1 MSNDA
6 EMAEVG
12 QRPTLFLS
20 YAHADQRRAKTLA
33 AALGAAGYTVWWDA
47 LIEGGAAF
55 ARTINVALDKADAV
69 IVLWS
74 ATSIDSDWVCDEAA
88 SGRDRKRLVPLSLDG
103 TLPPLGFRQYHAIDL
118 SHWKGRAGDPE
129 MAAIERAIAATCAG
143 ETARTS
149 SPSAPVASPGL
160 SRRSVGLLLGSAVVA
175 AGGGA
180 IAWRQGWLGAAQLS
194 KNSIAVLPLKNLAG
208 NADQSYFSDGLTEE
222 LRTAL
227 RRIDALQVVA
237 ATSSD
242 SVRDSKDDAPTI
254 AGRLGVAFL
263 LSGAVQRA
271 ADTVRISLELV
282 DASSGFSRW
291 SNQFDRKLTDIFAV
305 QSEIAL
311 TVAQALSVQIATA
324 TPAPGGTQSVE
335 AYEHFLH
342 GRALFDL
349 AKDEPTDRAGLAEL
363 DLAIAADPQF
373 ALAHAARARSIIAI
387 AGEYAKA
394 AQLKPLYDMAI
405 RAAQRAI
412 DIAPDL
418 PEGQVAMGQALFI
431 GRLNIPAARP
441 FFDQAAQLGRGN
453 ADILLMVALYDAR
466 AGRASEARAAIT
478 RAIALDPLNPRA
490 FRAAASIEYAAR
502 RYRAVI
508 APATRALELNP
519 NMANSWYLIGYARML
534 MGDLAG
540 AKAALTA
547 EPHAVFRLSGLA
559 IVADR
564 TGDKAGAR
572 QAYGQLVRDA
582 GNSGLYQQAQVLAQ
596 WGDREGAF
604 AVLNQ
609 ARSVHDSGLIYL
621 ASDPLLDP
629 LRADPRFAAL
639 RRGLATG

>member
-1 MSNDA
+1 MADDA
-6 EMAEVG
+6 EMAEVER
-12 QRPTLFLS
+12 RPTLFLS
-20 YAHADQRRAKTLA
+20 YAHADQRRAKSLA
-33 AALGAAGYTVWWDA
+33 AALGVAGYTVWWDA

-74 ATSIDSDWVCDEAA
+74 ATSIESDWVCDEAA

-143 ETARTS
+143 AVVRTS
-149 SPSAPVASPGL
+149 SQSGPIAGPGV
-160 SRRSVGLLLGSAVVA
+160 SRRSAGLLLGSVVVA

-180 IAWRQGWLGAAQLS
+180 IAWRQGWVGAVELS
-194 KNSIAVLPLKNLAG
+194 RNSIAVLPLKNLSG

-242 SVRDSKDDAPTI
+242 AVRDTVGDARTI
-254 AGRLGVAFL
+254 AAKLGVAFL

-271 ADTVRISLELV
+271 ANAVRISLELV

-291 SNQFDRKLTDIFAV
+291 SSQFDRKLTDIFAV

-324 TPAPGGTQSVE
+324 TPAPGGSHSVE
-335 AYEHFLH
+335 AYEHFLR
-342 GRALFDL
+342 GRALFNL
-349 AKDEPTDRAGLAEL
+349 AKDEATDRAGLAEL
-363 DLAIAADPQF
+363 DLAVAADPQF
-373 ALAHAARARSIIAI
+373 ALAYAARARSITGI
-387 AGEYAKA
+387 AGEYAQA
-394 AQLKPLYDMAI
+394 NQLKPMYDMAI

-418 PEGQVAMGQALFI
+418 PEGQVAMGQALFT
-431 GRLNIPAARP
+431 GRLDIPAARP
-441 FFDQAAQLGRGN
+441 FFDKAAQLGRGN
-453 ADILLMVALYDAR
+453 ADILLMIALYCAR
-466 AGRASEARAAIT
+466 AGRAHEGRTAIT

-508 APATRALELNP
+508 APATKALELNP
-519 NMANSWYLIGYARML
+519 HMANAWYLIGYAKML
-534 MGDLAG
+534 TGDTAG
-540 AKAALTA
+540 AKAAFSA
-547 EPHAVFRLSGLA
+547 EPHAIFRLSGLA
-559 IVADR
+559 ILAAQ

-572 QAYGQLVRDA
+572 KAFDQLVREA

-596 WGDREGAF
+596 WGDRDGAF
-604 AVLNQ
+604 AALKQ
-609 ARSVHDSGLIYL
+609 ARFVRDSGLIYL
-621 ASDPLLDP
+621 ATDPLLDP
-629 LRADPRFAAL
+629 LRADPNFAAL
-639 RRGLATG
+639 QRGLATG

>member
-1 MSNDA
+1 MADDA
-6 EMAEVG
+6 EMAEVER
-12 QRPTLFLS
+12 RPTLFLS
-20 YAHADQRRAKTLA
+20 YAHADQRRAKSLA
-33 AALGAAGYTVWWDA
+33 AALGVAGYTVWWDA
-47 LIEGGAAF
+47 LIEGGAGF

-74 ATSIDSDWVCDEAA
+74 ATSIESDWVCDEAA

-118 SHWKGRAGDPE
+118 SHWKGRVGDPK

-143 ETARTS
+143 AVIRTS
-149 SPSAPVASPGL
+149 SQSEPVWSPGV
-160 SRRSVGLLLGSAVVA
+160 SRRSVGLLLGSVVVA

-180 IAWRQGWLGAAQLS
+180 IAWRQGWVGAVELS
-194 KNSIAVLPLKNLAG
+194 RNSIAVLPLKNLSG

-242 SVRDSKDDAPTI
+242 AVRDTQDDARTI

-282 DASSGFSRW
+282 DAASGFTRW
-291 SNQFDRKLTDIFAV
+291 STRLDRKLTDIFAV

-324 TPAPGGTQSVE
+324 TPAPGGTHSVE
-335 AYEHFLH
+335 AYEHFLR

-363 DLAIAADPQF
+363 DLAVAADPQF
-373 ALAHAARARSIIAI
+373 ALAHAARARSITAI
-387 AGEYAKA
+387 AGEYVQA
-394 AQLKPLYDMAI
+394 AQLKPLYDVAI

-412 DIAPDL
+412 DLAPDL
-418 PEGQVAMGQALFI
+418 AEGQVAMGQALFT
-431 GRLNIPAARP
+431 GRLDIPAARP
-441 FFDQAAQLGRGN
+441 FFDKAAKLGRGN
-453 ADILLMVALYDAR
+453 ADILLMVALYCAR
-466 AGRASEARAAIT
+466 AGRAHEGRTAIT
-478 RAIALDPLNPRA
+478 RAIALDPLNPRV

-508 APATRALELNP
+508 APATKALELNP
-519 NMANSWYLIGYARML
+519 HMANAWYLIGYAKML
-534 MGDLAG
+534 TGDTAG
-540 AKAALTA
+540 AKAAFSA
-547 EPHAVFRLSGLA
+547 EPHAIFRLSGLA
-559 IVADR
+559 ILAAR

-572 QAYGQLVRDA
+572 KAFDQLVREA

-596 WGDREGAF
+596 WGDRDGAF
-604 AVLNQ
+604 AALKQ
-609 ARSVHDSGLIYL
+609 ARFVRDSGLIYL
-621 ASDPLLDP
+621 ATDPLLDP
-629 LRADPRFAAL
+629 LRADPNLAAL
-639 RRGLATG
+639 QRGLATG

>member
-1 MSNDA
+1 MSGDA
-6 EMAEVG
+6 DMAGSE

-20 YAHADQRRAKTLA
+20 YAHADQRRAKALA
-33 AALGAAGYTVWWDA
+33 AALGSAGYTVWWDA

-129 MAAIERAIAATCAG
+129 IAAIERAIAATCAG
-143 ETARTS
+143 EAVRSGGLPGPVTS
-149 SPSAPVASPGL
+149 SGL
-160 SRRSVGLLLGSAVVA
+160 SRRSAGLLLGSAVVV

-180 IAWRQGWLGAAQLS
+180 IAWRQGWFGASELS
-194 KNSIAVLPLKNLAG
+194 TNSIAVLPLKNLSG

-242 SVRDSKDDAPTI
+242 AVRDTKDDARTI

-282 DASSGFSRW
+282 DASTGFSRW
-291 SNQFDRKLTDIFAV
+291 SSQFDRKLTDIFAV

-342 GRALFDL
+342 GRALFHL
-349 AKDEPTDRAGLAEL
+349 GKDEATDRAGLAEL
-363 DLAIAADPQF
+363 DLAVAADPQF
-373 ALAHAARARSIIAI
+373 ALAHAARARSITAI
-387 AGEYAKA
+387 ASEYAPA
-394 AQLKPLYDMAI
+394 VQLKPLYAMAI

-431 GRLNIPAARP
+431 GRLDIPAARP
-441 FFDQAAQLGRGN
+441 FFDKAAQQGHGN
-453 ADILLMVALYDAR
+453 AEILTMVALYNAR
-466 AGRASEARAAIT
+466 AGRAQEGRAAIT
-478 RAIALDPLNPRA
+478 RAIALDPLNPRV
-490 FRAAASIEYAAR
+490 FRAPLSR
-502 RYRAVI
+502 GHRAGDSC
-508 APATRALELNP
+508 APAQPAHGQRLVSYRLCQDDD
-519 NMANSWYLIGYARML
+519 GR
-534 MGDLAG
+534 LAG
-540 AKAALTA
+540 F
-547 EPHAVFRLSGLA
+547 EGG
-559 IVADR
+559 ADR
-564 TGDKAGAR
+564 RTSR
-572 QAYGQLVRDA
+572 QP
-582 GNSGLYQQAQVLAQ
+582 SP
-596 WGDREGAF
+596 DRSR
-604 AVLNQ
+604 N
-609 ARSVHDSGLIYL
+609 RC
-621 ASDPLLDP
+621 
-629 LRADPRFAAL
+629 RAD
-639 RRGLATG
+639 G